1 MRYFLDWCHHNITS
15 QSDKVLPDTKT
26 VVCVSNQD
34 SDVEEEEQVE
44 EAKNTEQVD
53 EVQEH
58 PEGPQPPAVE
68 LLWVFTC
75 KLNRGQS
82 VNCMAWNKK
91 NPVRR
96 TPHLSTSNSKWFF
109 LPGGFL

>member
-1 MRYFLDWCHHNITS
+1 MKLDTE
-15 QSDKVLPDTKT
+15 T
-26 VVCVSNQD
+26 VVYVSNQD
-34 SDVEEEEQVE
+34 SDVEDFEKEEQLE
-44 EAKNTEQVD
+44 EAKNTVQVD

-75 KLNRGQS
+75 KLNRGKS

-96 TPHLSTSNSKWFF
+96 TTLLSTSNTKWFF
-109 LPGGFL
+109 LPGGFLSFARIQYARTPQYFQ